1 MLSKEEIEA
10 RKQIVE
16 LLKTAINTNDDVV
29 TLKLDK
35 SACKTLYEYIEELE
49 TENQSLID
57 TILRYMEQLKKEQ
70 EKEKRAQTKIRELK
84 TKEQRLIEELEEEV
98 TTDNIKA
105 EMTKTEEILYRDI
118 IQEVIEQTVKVV
130 NEYRKEILKI
140 LKGEK

>member
-84 TKEQRLIEELEEEV
+84 TKEQRLIEVLEE
-98 TTDNIKA
+98 
-105 EMTKTEEILYRDI
+105 DI
-118 IQEVIEQTVKVV
+118 E
-130 NEYRKEILKI
+130 EYRKCMDETDFKLNKIHYMKRIEYAKGILKT
-140 LKGEK
+140 LKGEGEKE